1 MYKRALVPLDGSP
14 LAETIIPFILEI
26 AGPLDMEVILLRVV
40 QPIPPVVIE
49 GSRHVEVE
57 DVEARRIDAEEYL
70 APLAAELEKQG
81 VRVKSQVRRGI
92 PAPEIVAAAR
102 ETGADLIAMSTHG
115 RGGFGRIM
123 FGSVAEAVLHQ
134 AEIPVFLM
142 RATEAQVTRRARREV
157 VPTTRTGP
165 R

>member
-26 AGPLDMEVILLRVV
+26 AGPLDMEVVLLRVV

-57 DVEARRIDAEEYL
+57 DVEARRIDATEYL
-70 APLAAELEKQG
+70 APLAAELEQKG
-81 VRVKSQVRRGI
+81 VRVRTQVRRGV

-102 ETGADLIAMSTHG
+102 EGGADLIAMSTHG
-115 RGGFGRIM
+115 RGGLGRIL
-123 FGSVAEAVLHQ
+123 FGSVAAAVLHE
-134 AEIPVFLM
+134 AKIPVFLM
-142 RATEAQVTRRARREV
+142 RATETQLAKRTAHGAASAR
-157 VPTTRTGP
+157 
-165 R
+165 